1 MKRQLF
7 WLIAAILMVSPLLT
21 SCSSNDN
28 PTSEPVAPEPEVS
41 NPILKALG
49 EIPNVHDIREFKETA
64 KYGFK
69 EGYEFLFDQPIDH
82 KNPAAGTFH
91 QLVRLCVRDV
101 NVPTVLWTEGYLLS
115 DITLPIDLP
124 TALGANLVQ
133 IEHRHF
139 GESKILSDTRWEYLT
154 LEQAAGD
161 HHAIIQA
168 LKPLLPK
175 EWISTGV
182 SKNGM
187 ASIYLRYYYPDDI
200 DVTTAFCAPLMTAAA
215 DIRAGRWMQQE
226 SGKNDVK
233 PIIDAQ
239 LNRMFVNGEDGIY
252 ARFLEVK
259 EKAVT
264 KAGRKFKKIS
274 FERYV
279 WKTLTNTFAFYMNT
293 DAKQRQEKTYPIDC
307 PADSL
312 IKFFLPGLI
321 CVDVPANPDEEYY
334 WEDLQNYP
342 STVQFV
348 KQIGYANFDYSLFP
362 ALEGTSFD
370 AENMK
375 SPKAYNLEDLYEC
388 DMWLYDTYDNSV
400 NLDILNNFLP
410 NCEKPILLVYS
421 QNDPWTGGR
430 ITNVNPVAKLIIN
443 PDGFHHQDINN
454 PDHYS
459 PALRQEIIDY
469 IGKYV
474 KLP

>member
-1 MKRQLF
+1 MIKMNQWML
-7 WLIAAILMVSPLLT
+7 AAILTVCGAMMLT
-21 SCSSNDN
+21 SCATSDIPVPN
-28 PTSEPVAPEPEVS
+28 PVVTNPVF
-41 NPILKALG
+41 KALS
-49 EIPNVHDIREFKETA
+49 EMPNVHDIKEFKETA
-64 KYGFK
+64 EYGFK

-82 KNPAAGTFH
+82 KNPAAGTFQ
-91 QLVRLCVRDV
+91 QLVRICVRDV

-115 DITLPIDLP
+115 PITQTIDVP
-124 TALGANLVQ
+124 EALGTNLVQ

-200 DVTTAFCAPLMTAAA
+200 DVTTAFCAPLMTSGA

-226 SGKNDVK
+226 CAKNDVK
-233 PIIDAQ
+233 PLIDAH
-239 LNRMFVNGEDGIY
+239 LNRLFANGEDGIY
-252 ARFLEVK
+252 ARFLQVK
-259 EKAVT
+259 EKMVND
-264 KAGRKFKKIS
+264 KGRKFKKVS
-274 FERYV
+274 FEKYV
-279 WKTLTNTFAFYMNT
+279 WTALSNNFIFYMNA
-293 DAKQRQEKTYPIDC
+293 DAKQRIKTTPPIDC
-307 PADSL
+307 PEDSL

-321 CVDVPANPDEEYY
+321 CVEAAAPEDEANY
-334 WEDLQNYP
+334 WAEDLNYP
-342 STVQFV
+342 SCVQFA
-348 KQIGYANFDYSLFP
+348 KQIGYMGFDFSLFP
-362 ALEGTSFD
+362 SLEDTSFD
-370 AENMK
+370 ADKLVPRVGNPNK
-375 SPKAYNLEDLYEC
+375 LYDC
-388 DMWLYDTYDNSV
+388 DMWLYDAYDNSV
-400 NLDILNNFLP
+400 HLDILNNFLP
-410 NCEKPILLVYS
+410 NCKKPILLVYS
-421 QNDPWTGGR
+421 QNDPWTGAR

-443 PDGFHHQDINN
+443 PDGIHHQDINN
-454 PDHYS
+454 PEHYS